1 MLTEARIRG
10 FKPEVRTRIHWDRT
24 VRGLGVRIT
33 PAGAKSYVLQYRVG
47 SRSRRSTL
55 AQASA
60 ITLKRAREIAGAQ
73 LSAIKN
79 EGDDPLQRRQDA
91 EAAPTVGDGLG
102 IFFGSYGPARVAI
115 GRMRE
120 STLKKY
126 RAQAEKYVRPALGA
140 MKVAAV
146 QRRDVV
152 QMLARVGGPVQRNR
166 VQAFTSRLFG
176 AFEELEIRAIDSNP
190 ARRITKTKET
200 PRTRVFTASEIAA
213 MGVAIEGLAC
223 PVHAA
228 ALRFLM
234 LTGWR
239 NGEALSLEWS
249 KIDFAG
255 GVADLP
261 STKTGPA
268 RKQVDAL
275 ALQLIAELPRT
286 HARVFHP
293 ATYRTL
299 RSSLLAVCREA
310 KVPDARLHDARR
322 TVATDAGAAGAGAFA
337 IRDMLGHS
345 SLTMANR
352 YVQLSAPALRTVQ
365 HAAASRMAAM
375 LAGGNAEVEDIAE
388 HRKQR
393 A

>member
-1 MLTEARIRG
+1 M
-10 FKPEVRTRIHWDRT
+10 
-24 VRGLGVRIT
+24 
-33 PAGAKSYVLQYRVG
+33 
-47 SRSRRSTL
+47 
-55 AQASA
+55 
-60 ITLKRAREIAGAQ
+60 
-73 LSAIKN
+73 
-79 EGDDPLQRRQDA
+79 QRRQDA

-176 AFEELEIRAIDSNP
+176 GSRIRNPSDRQHP

-352 YVQLSAPALRTVQ
+352 YVQLSAPALRPCSTQ
-365 HAAASRMAAM
+365 PLPAWRQCSRAVTPRSKISPNTGSSGHRGTTMATTDEI
-375 LAGGNAEVEDIAE
+375 AGEVRIRLVIALLDE
-388 HRKQR
+388 VARVRPYVPRTQLVRSITGRRDFETLLKAGR
-393 A
+393 VTPPPNG

>member
-1 MLTEARIRG
+1 MLTEARIRD
-10 FKPEVRTRIHWDRT
+10 FKPEAATRILWDGA

-33 PAGAKSYVLQYRVG
+33 PAGAKSYVIQYRIDG
-47 SRSRRSTL
+47 RSRRATL

-60 ITLKRAREIAGAQ
+60 ISLRRARALAGEQ
-73 LSAIKN
+73 LLAIRN
-79 EGDDPLQRRQDA
+79 HGDDPLQRRKDA
-91 EAAPTVGDGLG
+91 EAAPTVGDGLD

-126 RAQAEKYVRPALGA
+126 RAQAELYVRPALGS

-146 QRRDVV
+146 ERRDVV

-200 PRTRVFTASEIAA
+200 PRTRVFTASELAA
-213 MGVAIEGLAC
+213 MGVAIGALTC
-223 PVHAA
+223 PVHRA
-228 ALRFLM
+228 ALRFLL

-239 NGEALSLEWS
+239 NGEVLSLEWD

-255 GVADLP
+255 GVTDLP

-286 HARVFHP
+286 NARVFHL

-310 KVPDARLHDARR
+310 KVLDARLHDIRR
-322 TVATDAGAAGAGAFA
+322 TVATDAGAAGASAFA
-337 IRDMLGHS
+337 IRDMLGHT

-352 YVQLSAPALRTVQ
+352 YVQLSAPALRTVT

-375 LAGGNAEVEDIAE
+375 LAGTSAEVVD
-388 HRKQR
+388 HPKRK
-393 A
+393 ASW